1 MKQCKRLV
9 QQKAD
14 SLDMAVEILARKA
27 DLSFLLQ
34 SAMEGRTNLSERIET
49 TWRKGLVGDQLL
61 ALVGEGLAAD
71 SNAVQAEEGAK

>member
-14 SLDMAVEILARKA
+14 SLDMAVEILVRKA

-34 SAMEGRTNLSERIET
+34 SAVEGRANLSERIET

-61 ALVGEGLAAD
+61 ALVGEGLAAN